1 MRAEWIHLG
10 VVQEAHVCIAAEAE
24 AGQQVEGRQER
35 EACEQRVG
43 AGRLCQLRGGA
54 LLSVESASPGFSP

>member
-1 MRAEWIHLG
+1 
-10 VVQEAHVCIAAEAE
+10 VCIAAEAE
-24 AGQQVEGRQER
+24 AGQQVEGRQKR

-54 LLSVESASPGFSP
+54 FRGGGVLSVESATPFLSPSSRS